1 MRSPQGQVYIAPMT
15 PEERTTKWT
24 AYYERTADEPPR
36 KSLLR
41 ALELFGDAPPGL
53 AVDLGCGGG
62 RDTLELLARGWSVVA
77 VDRETA
83 ATERVASIVTA
94 ESAARLRTLAEPLE
108 TVELP
113 PCSLVNASYSLP
125 FCAGERF
132 AEMWSRVRDAIVP
145 GGRFA
150 GQIFG
155 DRDEW
160 RDNPELTFHT
170 RAEAESLFDGF
181 ELEEF
186 TELDEDGTTSMGEA
200 KHWHVFTVI
209 ARKPVDGA

>member
-1 MRSPQGQVYIAPMT
+1 M
-15 PEERTTKWT
+15 
-24 AYYERTADEPPR
+24 
-36 KSLLR
+36 
-41 ALELFGDAPPGL
+41 
-53 AVDLGCGGG
+53 
-62 RDTLELLARGWSVVA
+62 
-77 VDRETA
+77 
-83 ATERVASIVTA
+83 TA
-94 ESAARLRTLAEPLE
+94 EHAPKLRTLTEALE
-108 TVELP
+108 TVEIP

-125 FCAGERF
+125 FCAPDGF
-132 AEMWSRVRDAIVP
+132 AEMWSRVSAAILP

-170 RAEAESLFDGF
+170 RAEAEALFDGF

-186 TELDEDGTTSMGEA
+186 TELDENGTTSMGEA

-209 ARKPVDGA
+209 ARKLDVGA